1 MNKNKLIKDINY
13 VEDTRKKMGENSKL
27 WKDHALYRTIYAI
40 LEILYDILLH
50 IKKQDFST
58 KLTQDERNK

>member
-13 VEDTRKKMGENSKL
+13 VEDTRLKMGKNYKL
-27 WKDHALYRTIYAI
+27 WKDHALYRIIYAI
-40 LEILYDILLH
+40 LEILYDILLQ